1 MNASAPRRCH
11 RVLRFAVA
19 AIAGLVSLGLTA
31 PAFAMTVPHV
41 GEGTPGPA
49 APVATPTIK
58 VISTGLASW
67 QVALIA
73 AGAALL
79 GAAIVLLATRW
90 QQARHHHTRPM
101 TPSSVA

>member
-1 MNASAPRRCH
+1 MNASVPRRF
-11 RVLRFAVA
+11 RRLLGFAAA
-19 AIAGLVSLGLTA
+19 AITGLLSLGLAA
-31 PAFAMTVPHV
+31 PAFATIPASGSGPSGATVPA
-41 GEGTPGPA
+41 T
-49 APVATPTIK
+49 TPTIK

-90 QQARHHHTRPM
+90 QQGRRQPARPM
-101 TPSSVA
+101 APSSVA